1 MSRTTKAGILAF
13 VLVISALAAS
23 APVHAQKMGR
33 GSLFSDYKA
42 FQVGDIITI
51 YIVEVST
58 GSNETKNGTRKETE
72 ISLQSDGGTGA
83 LKFIPLFGAKIGK
96 STTFDGKGGTSSKGV
111 LKAKMSAQIVKVQ
124 PNGNLVIRGTRE
136 VQVNSEKQLIEISGV
151 VRPEDITTDNV
162 VYSYSIA
169 DARITY
175 RGKGTITNGSKPSIV
190 TRILNWV
197 F

>member
-1 MSRTTKAGILAF
+1 MKTTR
-13 VLVISALAAS
+13 VVWTVALAVLTAS
-23 APVHAQKMGR
+23 LWVPAQAQKMGR

-58 GSNETKNGTRKETE
+58 GSNETKNGTKKETT

-83 LKFIPLFGAKIGK
+83 LNFIPLFGAKVGK

-111 LKAKMSAQIVKVQ
+111 LKAKMSARIVQVQ

-151 VRPEDITTDNV
+151 VRPEDITTDNI

-169 DARITY
+169 DAKITY

>member
-1 MSRTTKAGILAF
+1 MKLSGTVWLV
-13 VLVISALAAS
+13 VLVVLASLVGLPAQ
-23 APVHAQKMGR
+23 AQKMGR

-58 GSNETKNGTRKETE
+58 GSNETKSGTKKATE

-83 LKFIPLFGAKIGK
+83 LNFIPLFGAKVGK

-111 LKAKMSAQIVKVQ
+111 LKAKMSARIVQVQ

-136 VQVNSEKQLIEISGV
+136 VQVNNEKQLIEISGV
-151 VRPEDITTDNV
+151 VRPEDITTDNI

-169 DARITY
+169 DAKITY
-175 RGKGTITNGSKPSIV
+175 RGKGTITNGSKPSFV